1 MVIQDEWLRQWQ
13 SLVSSWNPI
22 AAFGSAPAARGGVP
36 GADQAD
42 PYSSLADAFSA
53 AMRSAAEAAASGSAD
68 AGTKASA
75 LLSDFLRARF
85 ADLSAFAAIGPM
97 REHQQRWER
106 MLQAQ
111 QRADQARGTLARL
124 WSDALREAAQNF
136 ARRALEPGR
145 VAAQPAALYDDWIE
159 GAEEAYAR
167 MAHGEAFCSA
177 QAELLNALSALRAE
191 LQSAFELWAKE
202 LDLPTRTELNR
213 LHQALKALRAELA
226 GIAAAPNAA
235 RSAVSKPA
243 ASKTTARKAAAAAP
257 QRRRRATAK
266 RRSKRS

>member
-22 AAFGSAPAARGGVP
+22 AAFGFAPAGHGGAP
-36 GADQAD
+36 GANQAD
-42 PYSSLADAFSA
+42 PYSSMADAFSA
-53 AMRSAAEAAASGSAD
+53 AMRTAAETAASGSSD

-145 VAAQPAALYDDWIE
+145 AAAQPAALYDDWIE

-177 QAELLNALSALRAE
+177 QAELLNALSALRTE

-202 LDLPTRTELNR
+202 LDLPTRTEINR

-226 GIAAAPNAA
+226 AIGAAPKAA
-235 RSAVSKPA
+235 RSAASKPR
-243 ASKTTARKAAAAAP
+243 ASKTTARKAP
-257 QRRRRATAK
+257 RRRPRATAK
-266 RRSKRS
+266 RGSKRS